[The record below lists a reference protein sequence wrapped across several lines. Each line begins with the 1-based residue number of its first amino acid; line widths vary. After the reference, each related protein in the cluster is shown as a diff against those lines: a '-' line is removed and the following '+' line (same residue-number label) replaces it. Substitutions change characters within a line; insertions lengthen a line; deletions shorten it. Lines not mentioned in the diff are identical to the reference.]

1 VHIVRMLARGRV
13 GRWLPVA
20 VVAAVGCAYAW
31 QVWQRPVVW
40 SSDAGL
46 YQAQSLELR
55 GVDARLA
62 RRQVFQGAGGHERLV
77 VGHSER
83 WVEYDARFA
92 RRRWLVPAL
101 AAAVEPVLGLRSLLA
116 VSLLGYVLAGLAVY
130 ALVRLRARRWVS
142 AAVAVGCL
150 LFEPVR
156 IWASFP
162 LTDSFGIATL
172 AFSLWALARARAGG
186 LGFAALWVGSV
197 AAAALARDTTVIIV
211 CAACWL
217 AVTERT
223 RCSALLASAAI
234 AVAAVPMLLF
244 RAPLREQLAFVFT
257 QNTIPVS
264 DSWAFIRSAYWP
276 NMQLMLSHD
285 LLDLFTR
292 RSGAVVLL
300 LLVVLALR
308 PVTPS
313 LARLRRAV
321 LVAGPLCGAAVLVD
335 QAFDH
340 GRLIAI
346 GLPPGT
352 LLFCAPLLL
361 LLPGGR
367 DPFLPVMRAGM
378 LATFAY
384 LALLPNYTAFRLE
397 LVLLPFAAFGIG
409 HAVARTRG
417 GSGRKTPKSPC
428 VLENTRAFGGQSV
441 GVGSG

>member
-1 VHIVRMLARGRV
+1 MRVVRMLARGRV
-13 GRWLPVA
+13 GRFLPVA
-20 VVAAVGCAYAW
+20 VVVAVGIAYAW

-40 SSDAGL
+40 SSDGAL

-55 GVDARLA
+55 GTDARLA
-62 RRQVFQGAGGHERLV
+62 RLEVFQGANGRRQLVFGHD
-77 VGHSER
+77 ER
-83 WVEYDARFA
+83 WVDYDAQFA

-116 VSLLGYVLAGLAVY
+116 VSLIGYVLAGIAVY

-156 IWASFP
+156 IWSSFP

-186 LGFAALWVGSV
+186 FRWAALWVLSV
-197 AAAALARDTTVIIV
+197 AAAALARDTTAIV
-211 CAACWL
+211 VFAACWL

-223 RCSALLASAAI
+223 RRSVGLAAAAA

-257 QNTIPVS
+257 QNQIPLS
-264 DSWAFIRSAYWP
+264 DSWAFIRSAYLP
-276 NMQLMLSHD
+276 NLQLMVSHD
-285 LLDLFTR
+285 LLDLFTQR
-292 RSGAVVLL
+292 IGAVVLL
-300 LLVVLALR
+300 VLVVLAFR
-308 PVTPS
+308 PAS
-313 LARLRRAV
+313 SRLARLRQAV
-321 LVAGPLCGAAVLVD
+321 LVAAPICGAAMLLD

-340 GRLIAI
+340 GRLI
-346 GLPPGT
+346 GFWLPPGT

-361 LLPGGR
+361 LLRGAR
-367 DPFLPVMRAGM
+367 DPFVPVMRAAT
-378 LATFAY
+378 LAAFGY

-397 LVLLPFAAFGIG
+397 LVLLPFAAFGIA
-409 HAVARTRG
+409 HAVARTRSSSG
-417 GSGRKTPKSPC
+417 GDPTIG
-428 VLENTRAFGGQSV
+428 TRVTARRPATN
-441 GVGSG
+441 